1 MLSLLLALVMVLGM
15 IPGALAANTQTGQY
29 TDVPAGYWAAD
40 AIQYVTEQGLFQ
52 GVGGGRFDPEKTM
65 TRGMLVTI
73 LHRLVGSPAGGSHS
87 FSDVSKDAWY
97 NKAVSWAATNG
108 VMNGDD
114 KGFSPNVNI
123 TMQTLAVALYN
134 YSDADKPTADKLSS
148 FSDAAAVADWAK
160 DQMNW
165 AVSTGLYPIKDG
177 TKLDPDKDLTRAEV
191 AVVLQRYT
199 KIWQP
204 PVSVKGMTALWSPY
218 QKVVALVLEY
228 PQNVIAP
235 KAEDIT
241 ITDYE
246 NALYNGAKER
256 CDFTTAKVEA
266 VYTNSAPELRAMR
279 NSVAGKYVIVE
290 LEDAHELQEE
300 NGEYFA
306 RFAGIANVRYAPDMK
321 AGINTTNSMIRF
333 DWSNYVV
340 QVNAD
345 VVNSEGEVVCPAGI
359 MPAMK
364 AEEITDL
371 TGVDEFET
379 VDFTSSRGNKVY
391 ANLYVPEDYDAS
403 VAYPMVVE
411 CSGNSQRLVFDENGK
426 AVNPGTNL
434 TRDTGAVG
442 WLRVTD
448 DVIILTV
455 QPQSNPLNKDT
466 YDEYEDTYE
475 LIQNVR
481 GKYNVD
487 SNRIYAMGSSFGTFH
502 FSGVIQRHPDLFAV
516 YVQCNGVFVDGDGMM
531 TMYDADTDKV
541 GGDYTSTNYLPESEY
556 YNRYKTAMQ
565 GAVDNGLKVWVAHG
579 VNDGSIPVTKGVSTY
594 NMFTRLYKEAG
605 KSEAEIADLVHLTIY
620 QNEDFIK
627 GGAYNYHDAL
637 RLASADV
644 DLMTW
649 VLEQSKDSK
658 AEINL
663 LKNLPRAEDMVLT
676 LDDYTGQ
683 MIEGYYNF
691 TCPVS
696 EGVNRSAK
704 FYIPANTVYNQPTV
718 FIAVPNDVDTW
729 DFFVQ
734 SGWKA
739 LADKEVFHVVL
750 MEPANGKWGNTA
762 DEVAYIDAL
771 VDDVGKRPFFCSFES
786 NFYAVGYGEAA
797 DILQNHSVDNPK
809 RWAGI
814 AVLGASG
821 LSADKVK
828 ELQSTP
834 SKVKTVMKS
843 EVQTPVWITAASKT
857 ADVSRMID
865 FYKSANHSKDSKDS
879 ASKYATEVYLPK
891 TQSGKDVNV
900 DETWCA
906 NVVFDAKDWKSCL
919 NETYSANI
927 YNELFK
933 GVYRYPGDSNGAL
946 RRPGDI
952 NERGFEYYSE
962 KVAGGYNADGSDLY
976 QREWYVYV
984 PKSVDTTKAAPLVF
998 VFHGAGGSCNEIAD
1012 RSGWAQVADE
1022 KGFIIVCPSASHE
1035 LKVPTRRVTDIVAP
1049 DMRLIWNPND
1059 ATQTRPSDIKFV
1071 EYLYDWMQDHY
1082 KIDTTRVYVSGQSS
1096 GGSMTWA
1103 CANYLSHIFAA
1114 AAPVSSAG
1122 YGDIATGVEFV
1133 HPDDA
1138 VYTPIIN
1145 FIGLQDGSFKSG
1157 YGDEQGNK
1165 TISKWTSFFKTVE
1178 QYDSYTYNDGG
1189 KKCSSQEGLFTNYVF
1204 SNADGVPMLR
1214 GVEVTDK
1221 THAIWPSECF
1231 KAWDEWF
1238 VNYTKDADGNLF
1250 YKGVQVK

>member
-1 MLSLLLALVMVLGM
+1 MKKRFSSRAWALLLAFALVLGLV
-15 IPGALAANTQTGQY
+15 PAAIAADADGQY
-29 TDVPAGYWAAD
+29 ADVPAGYWAAD
-40 AIQYVTEQGLFQ
+40 AIEYVTSEGLFK
-52 GVGGGRFDPEKTM
+52 GVGHGRFAPESTM

-73 LHRLVGSPAGGSHS
+73 LHRIDGSPAGGSHS
-87 FSDVSKDAWY
+87 FPDVSANDWY
-97 NKAVSWAATNG
+97 DSAVGWAAVNG
-108 VMNGDD
+108 VMQGDSA
-114 KGFSPNVNI
+114 KFSPKENI
-123 TMQTLAVALYN
+123 TMQTMAVALYN
-134 YSDADKPTADKLSS
+134 HCGAEAPTADKLAG
-148 FSDAAAVADWAK
+148 FSDAADVSSWAK

-165 AVSTGLYPIKDG
+165 AVSAGLYPIRGGD
-177 TKLDPDKDLTRAEV
+177 KLEPTKDLSRAEV
-191 AVVLQRYT
+191 AAVLQKYMS
-199 KIWQP
+199 IWKP
-204 PVSVKGMTALWSPY
+204 TVSVKGMTALWSPY

-235 KAEDIT
+235 SADSIT

-266 VYTNSAPELRAMR
+266 VYTNSVPELRAMR
-279 NSVAGKYVIVE
+279 NSVEGRYVIVE

-300 NGEYFA
+300 NGEYYA
-306 RFAGIANVRYAPDMK
+306 RFAGISNVRYATGMK
-321 AGINTTNSMIRF
+321 EGINTNNSMIRF

-340 QVNAD
+340 QLSAD
-345 VVNSEGEVVCPAGI
+345 VINSEGEVVSPAGI
-359 MPAMK
+359 LPAMK
-364 AEEITDL
+364 ADEITDL
-371 TGVDEFET
+371 TGVDDFTT

-391 ANLYVPEDYDAS
+391 ANLYVPENYDPS

-411 CSGNSQRLVFDENGK
+411 VSGNSQRLVFDENGK

-502 FSGVIQRHPDLFAV
+502 LSGVIQRHPDLFSV
-516 YVQCNGVFVDGDGMM
+516 YVQCNGVFVDKDGMM

-556 YNRYKTAMQ
+556 YDRYKAAMQ
-565 GAVDNGLKVWVAHG
+565 ASVENGLKVWVAHG

-605 KSEAEIADLVHLTIY
+605 KTDAEIADLVHLTIY
-620 QNEDFIK
+620 ENEDFIK
-627 GGAYNYHDAL
+627 AGAYNYHDAL
-637 RLASADV
+637 RLASADI

-649 VLEQSKDSK
+649 VLEQSKDPK

-676 LDDYTGQ
+676 LDNYTGQ

-691 TCPVS
+691 NCPVS
-696 EGVNRSAK
+696 EGVNRAAK

-718 FIAVPNDVDTW
+718 FIAVPNGVNTW

-734 SGWKA
+734 SGWKD
-739 LADKEVFHVVL
+739 LADEEVFHAVL
-750 MEPANGKWGNTA
+750 MEPANGKWGAVA

-786 NFYAVGYGEAA
+786 NFYGVAYGEAA

-821 LSADKVK
+821 LTADKVS
-828 ELQSTP
+828 ELQTTP
-834 SKVKTVMKS
+834 SKVSTVMKS
-843 EVQTPVWITAASKT
+843 QVQTPVWITASSKT
-857 ADVSRMID
+857 ADVSRMIN
-865 FYKSANHSKDSKDS
+865 FYKSANHSKTSKDT
-879 ASKYATEVYLPK
+879 ASKYATEVYLPNAQ
-891 TQSGKDVNV
+891 TGSNVNV

-919 NETYSANI
+919 NKTYSSTI

-952 NERGFEYYSE
+952 NDRGFKYYSE
-962 KVAGGYNADGSDLY
+962 KVAGGFNEDGSDLY

-998 VFHGAGGSCNEIAD
+998 VFHGAGGSGNEIAD

-1022 KGFIIVCPSASHE
+1022 KGIIIVCPSASHD
-1035 LKVPTRRVTDIVAP
+1035 LKVPVRRVTDIVTS
-1049 DMRLIWNPND
+1049 DMRLAWNTGD
-1059 ATQTRPSDIKFV
+1059 ARADRPSDIKFV
-1071 EYLYDWMQDHY
+1071 EYLYDWMQEHY
-1082 KIDTTRVYVSGQSS
+1082 KIDTTRVYASGQSS
-1096 GGSMTWA
+1096 GGMMSWA
-1103 CANYLSHIFAA
+1103 CAAKLPKIFAA
-1114 AAPVSSAG
+1114 AAPISAYNSPEPDTSSKVPV
-1122 YGDIATGVEFV
+1122 YCFV
-1133 HPDDA
+1133 GELDSTFPGGFGHDTA
-1138 VYTPIIN
+1138 
-1145 FIGLQDGSFKSG
+1145 K
-1157 YGDEQGNK
+1157 K
-1165 TISKWTSFFKTVE
+1165 TIEAWTAASNTVE
-1178 QYDSYTYNDGG
+1178 KWSDYTYMDGG
-1189 KKCSSQEGLFTNYVF
+1189 NKCSSKEGLFTNYLF
-1204 SNADGVPMLR
+1204 KTADGVPMLQC
-1214 GVEVTDK
+1214 VEVATK

-1231 KAWDEWF
+1231 KAWNNWF
-1238 VNYTKDADGNLF
+1238 VNYTKDAQGNL
-1250 YKGVQVK
+1250 YYQGSLVK